1 MDMKQPSRGA
11 KARPTPATVKLRLGE
26 AGLDLP
32 DDYLDGIVRN
42 LIVLQDHAATLD
54 PFDYST
60 ADLPHE

>member
-1 MDMKQPSRGA
+1 MDQPSRGE
-11 KARPTPATVKLRLGE
+11 KARPTPETVKLRLGE

-32 DDYLDGIVRN
+32 DDDLDGIVRN

-60 ADLPHE
+60 VDMPHE

>member
-1 MDMKQPSRGA
+1 M
-11 KARPTPATVKLRLGE
+11 KLRLGE